1 MRLAGKTAIVSGGAH
16 GMGAVE
22 SRLLA
27 RKGAK
32 VVIADIR
39 DDDGRR
45 VEAEIN
51 EAGGESVYVPTDVI
65 SEASWVNVVEE
76 AVSRF
81 GRLDVLVNNAGIS
94 SRAVPDEDSLESW
107 TRIMDVN
114 ARGVFLGTKRAIE
127 QMRQNGGGSIVNISS
142 IAGLVGMTSGH
153 PAYNASKGAVRIF
166 TKAMAVRYGRD
177 NIRVNSVHPGYMPP
191 MMGNVATETVREGR
205 RAMLAEQVP
214 LGREGRQEEVANA
227 VLFLASDEASYITG
241 AELVVDGGFTA
252 R

>member
-27 RKGAK
+27 REGAK

-65 SEASWVNVVEE
+65 SEASWVNVVAE

-114 ARGVFLGTKRAIE
+114 ARGVFLGTKQAIA

-191 MMGNVATETVREGR
+191 MMGNVAAETVREGR

>member
-27 RKGAK
+27 REGAK

-39 DDDGRR
+39 DADGRR

-65 SEASWVNVVEE
+65 SDAAWVNVVAE

-191 MMGNVATETVREGR
+191 MMGNIAAETVREGR

>member
-27 RKGAK
+27 REGAK

-39 DDDGRR
+39 DADGRR

-65 SEASWVNVVEE
+65 SEAAWVNVVAE

-191 MMGNVATETVREGR
+191 MMGNIPTETVREGR

-227 VLFLASDEASYITG
+227 VLFLASDESSYITG

>member
-27 RKGAK
+27 REGAK

-39 DDDGRR
+39 DADGRR

-65 SEASWVNVVEE
+65 SEASWVNVVAE

-191 MMGNVATETVREGR
+191 MMGNIAAETVREGR

>member
-1 MRLAGKTAIVSGGAH
+1 MRLDGKVAIVSGGAH

-22 SRLLA
+22 ARLFA
-27 RKGAK
+27 GEGAK

-39 DDDGRR
+39 DDDGRQ

-51 EAGGESVYVPTDVI
+51 EAGGAALYVRTDVTD
-65 SEASWVNVVEE
+65 EAAWANVVSA
-76 AVSRF
+76 AVDRF
-81 GRLDVLVNNAGIS
+81 GRLDILVNNAGIS
-94 SRAVPDEDSLESW
+94 SRAVPDDDSLAAW
-107 TRIMDVN
+107 TRIMDIN
-114 ARGVFLGTKRAIE
+114 STGVFLGTKHAIE

-142 IAGLVGMTSGH
+142 IAGLVGMLSGH

-191 MMGNVATETVREGR
+191 MMGNIPMDEVRAGR
-205 RAMLAEQVP
+205 SEMIDDQVP

-227 VLFLASDEASYITG
+227 VLFLASDDASYITG

>member
-27 RKGAK
+27 REGAK

-39 DDDGRR
+39 DADGRR

-65 SEASWVNVVEE
+65 SEASWVNVVAE

-191 MMGNVATETVREGR
+191 MMGNVAAETVREGR